1 MTKLQRACFWM
12 LVAFWAATV
21 LLVQF
26 VIYPDTAA
34 GERLVYTIT
43 VAVYG
48 AIGITGFYTRPG
60 DPRVR
65 LFVATLVCI
74 SLTWVLYPFAPSATG
89 TLPDLAYTAVHTGVF
104 VLTSALLLHVGAIFP
119 ERGPIVRRHPEIVP
133 AFYWVAGAAVVF
145 SVVLYLDAS
154 PRWAALLP
162 WTAEEVPGIVR
173 QVVVGFYGIA
183 ALSGSVLVAD
193 SGRHAATVAAR
204 RQAVALW
211 LALFPFG
218 VLRLTAATWP
228 GVTRAPLYPTVE
240 TLALLMIPLGLFL
253 AVHGFRMFEA
263 SFYLRRGILLATTLA
278 LLTFAAFLV
287 VLTVR
292 ISAPSLA
299 ASEWT
304 VPLVCAAAGAALLPI
319 ARHLGTF
326 LDTMF
331 FPERVAVRSLT
342 VGILRRVA
350 EYTDVRALCAAFAAA
365 LAEGLGLESAA
376 VYVVDEAGAD
386 FELAGAA
393 GGRGRLP
400 EYVSAAQAGLVAGAG
415 AARGRKDGVGL
426 EPFARV
432 LPISLGERMNALLAL
447 GPRASGE
454 ALSPAELHEVELAT
468 LQVAAMIE
476 NARLFSL
483 ATRDS
488 LTGLVRRAVFEEQ
501 LRIEAARFSRGRATF
516 SVLLVDVDDFKR
528 VNDRFGHAAGDEV
541 LRAISAA
548 VRGTVREGDTVA
560 RYGGEELAVLLP
572 DTPAE
577 GAAAA
582 GEKLRAAVAALAVD
596 AGGERLSVTVSVGA
610 AEMEPGLDPSRLV
623 ARADD
628 ALYRAKSLGKNRVEL
643 HRVRLAVPLADVG

>member
-1 MTKLQRACFWM
+1 MTMFQRICFWV
-12 LVAFWAATV
+12 LCAYWTATV
-21 LLVQF
+21 VLVQF
-26 VIYPDTAA
+26 VIYNDTPQS
-34 GERLVYTIT
+34 ERLVYTAT
-43 VAVYG
+43 VAVYA
-48 AIGITGFYTRPG
+48 AIGIVGFRSRPG
-60 DPRVR
+60 DLRLR

-74 SLTWVLYPFAPSATG
+74 TGTWLLFPFPPSASG
-89 TLPDLAYTAVHTGVF
+89 TLPSLVYTAAHTGVF
-104 VLTSALLLHVGAIFP
+104 AVTSALLLHVGALFP
-119 ERGPIVRRHPEIVP
+119 ERGPIVRRWPEIVP
-133 AFYWVAGAAVVF
+133 AFYWVAAAVVAF

-154 PRWAALLP
+154 PRWAAVLP
-162 WTAEEVPGIVR
+162 WTEAEVPAIVR
-173 QVVVGFYGIA
+173 AVVVGFYGIA
-183 ALSGSVLVAD
+183 ALAGSFLVFD

-218 VLRLTAATWP
+218 VLRFTSAVWP
-228 GVTRAPLYPTVE
+228 GVSRAPLYPTVE

-253 AVHGFRMFEA
+253 AVHGFRLFEL
-263 SFYLRRGILLATTLA
+263 SFYLRRGFLLATTLA

-292 ISAPSLA
+292 LTAPTLA
-299 ASEWT
+299 ASEGT
-304 VPLVCAAAGAALLPI
+304 IALVCVVAGAALLPV

-350 EYTDVRALCAAFAAA
+350 EYTDVRALCAAFSSA
-365 LAEGLGLESAA
+365 LAESLGLQSAA
-376 VYVVDEAGAD
+376 VYVVDEAGAA
-386 FELAGAA
+386 FELAGAS
-393 GGRGRLP
+393 GGGGRLP
-400 EYVSAAQAGLVAGAG
+400 SQVSAALAERVVGAG
-415 AARGRKDGVGL
+415 AAGVRMEGAEL

-454 ALSPAELHEVELAT
+454 SLSAAELHEVELAT

-488 LTGLVRRAVFEEQ
+488 LTGLVRRAVFEEH
-501 LRIEAARFSRGRATF
+501 LRTEAARFSRGRAAF
-516 SVLLVDVDDFKR
+516 SVLLIDVDDFKR
-528 VNDRFGHAAGDEV
+528 VNDRFGHATGDEV
-541 LRAISAA
+541 LRAVAGA
-548 VRGTVREGDTVA
+548 VRGAVRDSDTVA

-572 DTPAE
+572 DTPAD

-582 GEKLRAAVAALAVD
+582 GDKLRAAVAALAVE
-596 AGGERLSVTVSVGA
+596 AGAETLRVTVSVGA
-610 AEMEPGLDPSRLV
+610 AQMEPGLDPSHLV

-643 HRVRLAVPLADVG
+643 HRVRLAAPA

>member
-1 MTKLQRACFWM
+1 
-12 LVAFWAATV
+12 
-21 LLVQF
+21 
-26 VIYPDTAA
+26 
-34 GERLVYTIT
+34 
-43 VAVYG
+43 
-48 AIGITGFYTRPG
+48 
-60 DPRVR
+60 
-65 LFVATLVCI
+65 TLVCI
-74 SLTWVLYPFAPSATG
+74 SLTWVLYPFPPPADGSLLA
-89 TLPDLAYTAVHTGVF
+89 LPYVAVHTGVF
-104 VLTSALLLHVGAIFP
+104 MLTSALLLHVGAVLP
-119 ERGPIVRRHPEIVP
+119 ERGPLVRRRPEIVR
-133 AFYWVAGAAVVF
+133 AFYLAAAAASAFAVF
-145 SVVLYLDAS
+145 LYLN
-154 PRWAALLP
+154 AARHWVGVLP
-162 WTAEEVPGIVR
+162 WSPAGVRGIVR
-173 QVVVGFYGIA
+173 MMVVAFYGIA
-183 ALSGSVLVAD
+183 ALTASVLVAD
-193 SGRHAATVAAR
+193 AGRHAATVAAR
-204 RQAVALW
+204 RQAVALG

-218 VLRLTAATWP
+218 VLRLTAAVYP
-228 GVTRAPLYPTVE
+228 GISRAPLYPTVE

-304 VPLVCAAAGAALLPI
+304 VPLVCAAAGAALLPV

-393 GGRGRLP
+393 GGSGRLP
-400 EYVSAAQAGLVAGAG
+400 GHVSAAQAGLVAGA
-415 AARGRKDGVGL
+415 ARGRKDGAGL
-426 EPFARV
+426 QPFARV

-516 SVLLVDVDDFKR
+516 SVLLIDVDDFKR

-541 LRAISAA
+541 LRAIAAA
-548 VRGTVREGDTVA
+548 VRGAVREGDTVS

-596 AGGERLSVTVSVGA
+596 AGGETLSVTVSVGA

-628 ALYRAKSLGKNRVEL
+628 ALYRAKSLGKDRVEL
-643 HRVRLAVPLADVG
+643 HRVRLAIPVADVG

>member
-1 MTKLQRACFWM
+1 MTRLQRICFAV
-12 LVAFWAATV
+12 LIAYWAATV

-26 VIYPDTAA
+26 VIYNDIAPA
-34 GERLVYTIT
+34 ERLVYTAT

-48 AIGITGFYTRPG
+48 VIGITGFQSRPG

-65 LFVATLVCI
+65 IFTVTLVCI
-74 SLTWVLYPFAPSATG
+74 TLTWLLYPFPPSATG
-89 TLPDLAYTAVHTGVF
+89 TLPALAYVALHTAVF
-104 VLTSALLLHVGAIFP
+104 VLTSALLTHTGAILP
-119 ERGPIVRRHPEIVP
+119 ERGPIVRRWPEIVP
-133 AFYWVAGAAVVF
+133 AFYWVAGAAVAF
-145 SVVLYLDAS
+145 AVVLYLGAS
-154 PRWAALLP
+154 PRFAAVLP
-162 WTAEEVPGIVR
+162 WTEAEVPGMVR
-173 QVVVGFYGIA
+173 QVVVGFYGIG
-183 ALSGSVLVAD
+183 ALAGSFLVAD
-193 SGRHAATVAAR
+193 SGRHARTVPAR

-211 LALFPFG
+211 LALFPYG
-218 VLRLTAATWP
+218 VLRLTSAVYP
-228 GVTRAPLYPTVE
+228 GASRAPLYHTVE

-253 AVHGFRMFEA
+253 AVHGFRMFELRQ
-263 SFYLRRGILLATTLA
+263 YLRRGMLAAATLA

-292 ISAPSLA
+292 LTAPAMAESVGTLA
-299 ASEWT
+299 
-304 VPLVCAAAGAALLPI
+304 VVCVVAGAALLPV

-350 EYTDVRALCAAFAAA
+350 EYTDVRALCAAFASA
-365 LAEGLGLESAA
+365 LAESLGLRSAG
-376 VYVVDEAGAD
+376 VYVIDEDGEA

-393 GGRGRLP
+393 GEARRIPGRIA
-400 EYVSAAQAGLVAGAG
+400 SAAAVAAV
-415 AARGRKDGVGL
+415 AARGRGPAAAL
-426 EPFARV
+426 EPFTRA

-447 GPRASGE
+447 GPRESGE

-501 LRIEAARFSRGRATF
+501 LRAEAARFARGRETF
-516 SVLLVDVDDFKR
+516 SVLLIDVDDFKR
-528 VNDRFGHAAGDEV
+528 VNDRWGHATGDEV
-541 LRAISAA
+541 LRAIAA
-548 VRGTVREGDTVA
+548 AIRGSVREGDTVA

-582 GEKLRAAVAALAVD
+582 GEKLRAAVAALAVEA
-596 AGGERLSVTVSVGA
+596 AGEPLRVTVSVGA
-610 AEMEPGLDPSRLV
+610 AEMEPGTDPSRLV
-623 ARADD
+623 ARADT
-628 ALYRAKSLGKNRVEL
+628 ALYRAKSLGKDRVEL
-643 HRVRLAVPLADVG
+643 HRIRLAAEAG